1 MERDQLK
8 KRQKKIQN
16 NFYTILLL
24 MSAIVMGTLAGVIV
38 LLKLIN

>member
-1 MERDQLK
+1 MEQDQLK

-38 LLKLIN
+38 ILKLIS

>member
-1 MERDQLK
+1 MEREQLK

-38 LLKLIN
+38 ILKLIS